1 MAARNAVAATAQDI
15 RVILMASLTRRET
28 LSLLGVA
35 VAGSA
40 ASVVLQRTAPLGRDV
55 SDNPAAKSILED
67 TDWPSFGPAD
77 ADLTVVTF
85 TDYRCPACL
94 YAAPKLDEAVAK
106 DGKVRLVYRDWPIF
120 GAQSEEAARAA
131 IAAHLQG
138 RYVAMHKALM
148 ASRVPFTSASIM
160 QIAERAAVDT
170 QRLSADLKSRAEV
183 ISQRLARNRLD
194 AARMRLPG
202 TPGYLIGPLLVVG
215 ALQADEF
222 AAAFQSA
229 RKL

>member
-1 MAARNAVAATAQDI
+1 
-15 RVILMASLTRRET
+15 MASLTRREA

-55 SDNPAAKSILED
+55 RDNAAAKSILED
-67 TDWPSFGPAD
+67 SDWPSFGPAD

-160 QIAERAAVDT
+160 QIAAAADIDT
-170 QRLSADLKSRAEV
+170 QRLGGDLQSRSDV
-183 ISQRLARNRLD
+183 IAQRLARNRLD
-194 AARMRLPG
+194 AARLQLPG

-215 ALQADEF
+215 ALQADQF
-222 AAAFQSA
+222 SAAFTSA
-229 RKL
+229 RQA

>member
-1 MAARNAVAATAQDI
+1 
-15 RVILMASLTRRET
+15 
-28 LSLLGVA
+28 
-35 VAGSA
+35 
-40 ASVVLQRTAPLGRDV
+40 
-55 SDNPAAKSILED
+55 
-67 TDWPSFGPAD
+67 
-77 ADLTVVTF
+77 
-85 TDYRCPACL
+85 
-94 YAAPKLDEAVAK
+94 
-106 DGKVRLVYRDWPIF
+106 
-120 GAQSEEAARAA
+120 
-131 IAAHLQG
+131 
-138 RYVAMHKALM
+138 M
-148 ASRVPFTSASIM
+148 ASRVPFTAASIM

-170 QRLSADLKSRAEV
+170 QRLSADLKSRADV